1 MALLDALTQS
11 SLVILVLTALGF
23 RLISSSVLILFK
35 EIIFS
40 YFSPKKDLTDKE
52 KEKSQREAGGDL
64 KRKYLICYGLAVL
77 GDWLQGPYVY
87 RLYMVHGLGTG

>member
-11 SLVILVLTALGF
+11 SLVILVLTALGL
-23 RLISSSVLILFK
+23 RYSSYSVKITF
-35 EIIFS
+35 FS
-40 YFSPKKDLTDKE
+40 YFSPKKDSIEKE
-52 KEKSQREAGGDL
+52 KEKSQREGGEDL

-87 RLYMVHGLGTG
+87 RLYMVP